1 MLSPGAQ
8 IGNYIVEQE
17 LGCGGMAR
25 IYRVRHAVLRTQHA
39 LKVLEPAYRE
49 RTELRARFL
58 SEAMIGARL
67 HHPHIVRVTDTISTP
82 EVAGIVMELVTGP
95 NLETYIRSLSKPPSA
110 ATIRALFLPVLEA
123 VAEAHKQG
131 IVHRD
136 LKPANILLE
145 PTGSGHHPKVTD
157 FGIAKVTDAARELV
171 QKKGSTHADARMGT
185 LAYMSPE
192 QIRHAKEV
200 TVRSDIFSLGATLY
214 ELATLQV
221 AFNGD
226 SDYEIMHRI
235 VEGRFAPLEQIAG
248 VDSVIAAAITKAL
261 QPDPERR
268 FASCERFIAALSIS
282 TAEPFPVVTN
292 PTAAVPVSSAPAV
305 PSTEVPAPTVDSS
318 AAPPVPAPTRPL
330 MTRLRSLGLAVA
342 SFMVFV
348 GVAWFRQ
355 HRRSG
360 SRQPIAIPAQLNP
373 SAVEPVRVS
382 LRDSWSGPV
391 PFDGCLKSRVAQRI
405 AVTCLTASRPFPD
418 AAELR
423 SWFAKLP
430 PEMIDVV
437 LLERKNGTRLI
448 SLEISRDKWPQWWSA
463 VVGTT
468 SGEETCWALGKALV
482 DGNIGRPLDQR
493 INDSKTA
500 YEYDIFDV
508 RNPSKYPLVKWVATL
523 AQILTEP
530 QTLLVLQDWLSNA
543 P

>member
-8 IGNYIVEQE
+8 IGNYVIEQE

-25 IYRVRHAVLRTQHA
+25 IYRVRHAVLQTQFA

-49 RTELRARFL
+49 RSELRARFL
-58 SEAMIGARL
+58 SEAMIGAKL

-82 EVAGIVMELVTGP
+82 EVAGIVMELVRGP
-95 NLETYIRSLSKPPSA
+95 NLETYIRSLGKPPSA
-110 ATIRALFLPVLEA
+110 ATIRALFVPVLEA
-123 VAEAHKQG
+123 VAEAHRQG

-145 PTGSGHHPKVTD
+145 PAGNGHHPKVTD

-226 SDYEIMHRI
+226 SDYEIMHNI
-235 VEGRFAPLEQIAG
+235 VEGRFAPIEKIAG
-248 VDSVIAAAITKAL
+248 VDPVIAAAITKAL
-261 QPDPERR
+261 QPDPARR
-268 FASCERFIAALSIS
+268 FASCEQFIAALSVSI
-282 TAEPFPVVTN
+282 AN
-292 PTAAVPVSSAPAV
+292 PSSIPDA
-305 PSTEVPAPTVDSS
+305 DS
-318 AAPPVPAPTRPL
+318 ATDRPL
-330 MTRLRSLGLAVA
+330 LTARLAPVLPLMKKLSFLRWPLLGLLLFA
-342 SFMVFV
+342 SRT
-348 GVAWFRQ
+348 WFRL
-355 HRRSG
+355 HSRSG
-360 SRQPIAIPAQLNP
+360 SQHPGAMPAQLNP
-373 SAVEPVRVS
+373 SAVEPVRRS
-382 LRDSWSGPV
+382 LRDTWSGPI

-418 AAELR
+418 AVELR

-430 PEMIDVV
+430 TEMIDVV

-448 SLEISRDKWPQWWSA
+448 SLEISRDKWPKWWSE
-463 VVGTT
+463 VIGTT
-468 SGEETCWALGKALV
+468 TGEETCWALGKALV
-482 DGNIGRPLDQR
+482 DSNIGRPIDER

-508 RNPSKYPLVKWVATL
+508 RNPSKYPLVKWVGTL
-523 AQILTEP
+523 SQVLEEP
-530 QTLLVLQDWLSNA
+530 HALQVLQEWLVNT

>member
-8 IGNYIVEQE
+8 IGNYVIEQE

-25 IYRVRHAVLRTQHA
+25 IYRVRHAVLQTQFA

-49 RTELRARFL
+49 RSELRARFL
-58 SEAMIGARL
+58 SEAMIGAKL

-82 EVAGIVMELVTGP
+82 EVAGIVMELVRGP

-110 ATIRALFLPVLEA
+110 ATIRALFVPVLEA
-123 VAEAHKQG
+123 VAEAHRQG

-145 PTGSGHHPKVTD
+145 PTGGGHHPKVTD

-171 QKKGSTHADARMGT
+171 NKKGSTHADARMGT

-226 SDYEIMHRI
+226 SDYEIMHQI
-235 VEGRFAPLEQIAG
+235 VEGRFAPLEQISG
-248 VDSVIAAAITKAL
+248 VDPLIAAAITKAL

-268 FASCERFIAALSIS
+268 FANCERFIRALSVLEASTPTESVPSSSLPSTPQESRSETSSRPPTIQAAPTTVNTSWLLRSKGAALLIG
-282 TAEPFPVVTN
+282 ALGVV
-292 PTAAVPVSSAPAV
+292 
-305 PSTEVPAPTVDSS
+305 
-318 AAPPVPAPTRPL
+318 L
-330 MTRLRSLGLAVA
+330 MLLWLQPRLRSDEQPHGPTSTGSEPAV
-342 SFMVFV
+342 
-348 GVAWFRQ
+348 
-355 HRRSG
+355 
-360 SRQPIAIPAQLNP
+360 
-373 SAVEPVRVS
+373 SAEPVRRS
-382 LRDSWSGPV
+382 LRETWSGPV

-437 LLERKNGTRLI
+437 LLERRNGTRLI
-448 SLEISRDKWPQWWSA
+448 SLEISRDKWPKWWSE
-463 VVGTT
+463 VIGTT
-468 SGEETCWALGKALV
+468 TGEETCWALGKALV
-482 DGNIGRPLDQR
+482 DSNIGRPLDER

-508 RNPSKYPLVKWVATL
+508 RNPSKYPLVKWVGTL
-523 AQILTEP
+523 SQVLTEP
-530 QTLLVLQDWLSNA
+530 QALQTIQDWLFNT

>member
-418 AAELR
+418 AVELR

-430 PEMIDVV
+430 TEMIDVV

-448 SLEISRDKWPQWWSA
+448 SLEISRDKWPKWWSE
-463 VVGTT
+463 VIGTT
-468 SGEETCWALGKALV
+468 TGEETCWALGKALV
-482 DGNIGRPLDQR
+482 DSNIGRPLNER

-508 RNPSKYPLVKWVATL
+508 RNPSKYPLVKWVGTL
-523 AQILTEP
+523 SQVLEEP
-530 QTLLVLQDWLSNA
+530 HALQVLQEWLVNT